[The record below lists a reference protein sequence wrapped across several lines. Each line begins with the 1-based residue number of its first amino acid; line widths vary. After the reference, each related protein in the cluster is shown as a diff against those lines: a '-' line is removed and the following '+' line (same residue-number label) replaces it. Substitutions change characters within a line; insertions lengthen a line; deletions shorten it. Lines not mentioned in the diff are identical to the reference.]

1 MRESVWSWSGE
12 LRRARDIISR
22 EGLSGG
28 LYRAMRAGAPLP
40 AVALLP
46 LASLL
51 HERQQDE

>member
-1 MRESVWSWSGE
+1 VRKDIQ
-12 LRRARDIISR
+12 LARDIVSR
-22 EGLSGG
+22 EGVSG

-51 HERQQDE
+51 QEQQQSDE